1 MSTASENDRSSAQL
15 ADLSAELDK
24 TAEHDEESTS
34 DAEGTDPTASTATS
48 AASNELH
55 QETSTSDAS
64 NATSPPQTAA
74 PSAEDD
80 GEDLVD
86 WNDEEDEKMAAE
98 MEQKTASSEDKEWLH
113 DEQSNASQQDLYGAN
128 LGASQS
134 GSLLDARKS
143 PLEQSFVVRSMK
155 DSVMDARSNRDV
167 KGRAVSRWL
176 FRDTV
181 LDSRSEREVL
191 GRRITERRF
200 DDTVLDSRAARAVI
214 GRVIDAREQ
223 RLAGTILDA
232 RANRTNTQSPLTAAN
247 LARRFSPQLLLNPTP
262 PTTGRFFIL
271 LGPVPDFAFHECSGL
286 AFRLETETYAEGGAG
301 RNHHFPKHVE
311 SENIVFSRGLVF
323 GPGWIQLRRWRESM
337 LDDGPPLRM
346 NGVIVMQNDLG
357 VPICFWRF
365 KNGFPVRWTGPTL
378 KPGSTDLAV
387 EELEI
392 AHEGLKVIDIALAAD
407 MLVDSA
413 LGMASVMS
421 SSEGSSGVSDGVS
434 AAQSI
439 MTGDVGGLL

>member
-1 MSTASENDRSSAQL
+1 MSTASQNDRSSAQL

-34 DAEGTDPTASTATS
+34 DAEGTDPSSSSATS
-48 AASNELH
+48 AASNDQP

-64 NATSPPQTAA
+64 NATSPPQMAA

-86 WNDEEDEKMAAE
+86 WNDEEDERMAAE
-98 MEQKTASSEDKEWLH
+98 MEQKTASSEDKEWLR

-262 PTTGRFFIL
+262 PTTG
-271 LGPVPDFAFHECSGL
+271 
-286 AFRLETETYAEGGAG
+286 
-301 RNHHFPKHVE
+301 HFLFCWDRCLISP
-311 SENIVFSRGLVF
+311 
-323 GPGWIQLRRWRESM
+323 SM
-337 LDDGPPLRM
+337 
-346 NGVIVMQNDLG
+346 
-357 VPICFWRF
+357 
-365 KNGFPVRWTGPTL
+365 
-378 KPGSTDLAV
+378 
-387 EELEI
+387 
-392 AHEGLKVIDIALAAD
+392 
-407 MLVDSA
+407 SA
-413 LGMASVMS
+413 PA
-421 SSEGSSGVSDGVS
+421 
-434 AAQSI
+434 
-439 MTGDVGGLL
+439 